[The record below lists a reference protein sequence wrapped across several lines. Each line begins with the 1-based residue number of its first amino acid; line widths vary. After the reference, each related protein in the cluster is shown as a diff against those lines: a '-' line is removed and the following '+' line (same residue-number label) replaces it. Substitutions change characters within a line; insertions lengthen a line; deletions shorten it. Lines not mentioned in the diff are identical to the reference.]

1 MLTYMRGDSMDFSTR
16 LKELRERNE
25 MTQEDLAGILKITR
39 QAVGNY
45 EQGTRFPKDEKL
57 LTKIADIFDVSLD
70 YLLGR
75 INIYEKAEDVELIDR
90 IIIDYVNEKQ
100 EKYHTEK
107 TMTLKKLLISVNDLP
122 YETIDK
128 IVQAIKILKSS
139 LYK

>member
-1 MLTYMRGDSMDFSTR
+1 MDFSTR